1 MANSNIGKVG
11 WLDLTVDDASS
22 VRDFYQ
28 AVVGWTT
35 TEVSMGDYADYSM
48 KPPHLDGDVAGI
60 CHKRGGNADIPT
72 QWMPY
77 FIVADIQDS
86 LQAVKQLGGE
96 AITAVKSYGDSQF
109 VIIKDPAGAVCALYQ
124 E

>member
-1 MANSNIGKVG
+1 
-11 WLDLTVDDASS
+11 
-22 VRDFYQ
+22 
-28 AVVGWTT
+28 
-35 TEVSMGDYADYSM
+35 M

-86 LQAVKQLGGE
+86 LQAVKQRGGE
-96 AITAVKSYGDSQF
+96 AITAVKSFGDSQF